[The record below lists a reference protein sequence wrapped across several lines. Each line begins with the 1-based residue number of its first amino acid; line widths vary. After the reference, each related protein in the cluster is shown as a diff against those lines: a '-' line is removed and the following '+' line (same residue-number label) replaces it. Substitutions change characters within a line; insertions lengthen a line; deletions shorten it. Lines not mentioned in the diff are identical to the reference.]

1 MLTVTPDPGR
11 PSTSDLAVKR
21 LQRLLGFRDIDSG
34 STVDLVV
41 DQSIVDDGMRDD
53 LSDPPTSG
61 RPVGGRWR
69 GLADRWSPVGLRGA
83 RTDPGRPGAAVL
95 LLAVVLAAALVGA
108 LVWHGRPQPEAIAP
122 PVVLTGGPA
131 SSGPGPSASS
141 ASIVVAVTG
150 KVRRPGVVTVAA
162 GARVIDALRAAG
174 GPLPGADLET
184 LNLARKL
191 TDGELVA
198 VGVPGPAAAAGAA
211 PGAGGVPAGGA
222 PAGGAPAGGAPAGP
236 VALNTATLAEL
247 DTLPGVGPVLAQRI
261 LDWRTAHGQ
270 FASVDQLADVPG
282 IGESRMA
289 QLRDLVRV

>member
-1 MLTVTPDPGR
+1 M
-11 PSTSDLAVKR
+11 
-21 LQRLLGFRDIDSG
+21 
-34 STVDLVV
+34 
-41 DQSIVDDGMRDD
+41 
-53 LSDPPTSG
+53 
-61 RPVGGRWR
+61 
-69 GLADRWSPVGLRGA
+69 
-83 RTDPGRPGAAVL
+83 L
-95 LLAVVLAAALVGA
+95 LLAAVLAAAIVGL

-122 PVVLTGGPA
+122 PAVVVGSAPPGSGPPA
-131 SSGPGPSASS
+131 SA

-150 KVRRPGVVTVAA
+150 KVRHPGVVTVAA

-198 VGVPGPAAAAGAA
+198 VGVPGVGPGPVPDGGAAAGST
-211 PGAGGVPAGGA
+211 
-222 PAGGAPAGGAPAGP
+222 GP
-236 VALNTATLAEL
+236 IDLNTATLAEL

-261 LDWRTAHGQ
+261 LDWRTEHGQ

-282 IGESRMA
+282 IGASRMA